1 MKKWICVFCGSAVGA
16 RPEYASAANDL
27 GRAIAERGY
36 GLVFGGGS
44 IGLMGVA
51 ADAALDAG
59 AEVFGV
65 IPDLIM
71 DCEVGHNGLTELCVV
86 RSMHERK
93 AMMAERSDAFIALPG
108 GFGTMDEFME
118 IVTWAQL
125 GIHSKPCVLVNV
137 AGYYDPLLRFLESAV
152 EDGFIRPENR
162 GLIQVAQNPAEAM
175 RIIECAWRSSEE
187 VSPHDE
193 RMDELTGYAAS
204 GDRNRMMC
212 RRARLTP

>member
-1 MKKWICVFCGSAVGA
+1 MKESKKWICVFCGSAVGA
-16 RPEYASAANDL
+16 RAEFAAAADNL

-93 AMMAERSDAFIALPG
+93 AMMANRADAFIALPG

-137 AGYYDPLLRFLESAV
+137 AGYYDPLLRFLEVAV
-152 EDGFIRPENR
+152 EDGFIRHENR
-162 GLIQVAQNPAEAM
+162 GLIQVAQTPSEALEM
-175 RIIECAWRSSEE
+175 IECSWGTREKIPA
-187 VSPHDE
+187 HDE
-193 RMDELTGYAAS
+193 QIDQLVE
-204 GDRNRMMC
+204 
-212 RRARLTP
+212 

>member
-1 MKKWICVFCGSAVGA
+1 MMKESKKWICVFCGSAVGA
-16 RPEYASAANDL
+16 RAEFAAAADNL

-93 AMMAERSDAFIALPG
+93 AMMANRADAFIALPG

-137 AGYYDPLLRFLESAV
+137 AGYYDPLLRFLEVAV
-152 EDGFIRPENR
+152 EDGFIRHENR
-162 GLIQVAQNPAEAM
+162 GLIQVAQTPSEALEM
-175 RIIECAWRSSEE
+175 IECAWGRRED
-187 VSPHDE
+187 VPAHDE
-193 RMDELTGYAAS
+193 RMDELVK
-204 GDRNRMMC
+204 
-212 RRARLTP
+212 

>member
-1 MKKWICVFCGSAVGA
+1 MMKESKKWICVFCGSAVGA
-16 RPEYASAANDL
+16 RAEFAAAADNL

-93 AMMAERSDAFIALPG
+93 AMMANRADAFIALPG

-137 AGYYDPLLRFLESAV
+137 AGYYDPLLRFLEVAV
-152 EDGFIRPENR
+152 EDGFIRHENR
-162 GLIQVAQNPAEAM
+162 GLIQVAQTPSEALKM
-175 RIIECAWRSSEE
+175 IECAWGRRED
-187 VSPHDE
+187 VPAHDE
-193 RMDELTGYAAS
+193 RMDELVK
-204 GDRNRMMC
+204 
-212 RRARLTP
+212 

>member
-1 MKKWICVFCGSAVGA
+1 MTNDFRSKKWICVFCGSAVGV
-16 RPEYASAANDL
+16 RPEYAATARDL
-27 GRAIAERGY
+27 GHTIAEREY

-44 IGLMGVA
+44 VGLMGVA
-51 ADAALDAG
+51 ANAALAAG
-59 AEVFGV
+59 GEAVGV
-65 IPDLIM
+65 IPDVIVDL
-71 DCEVGHNGLTELCVV
+71 EVGHNGLTELCVV

-137 AGYYDPLLRFLESAV
+137 AGYYDPLLRFLEFAV

-162 GLIQVAQNPAEAM
+162 GLILVAQTPEEALE
-175 RIIECAWRSSEE
+175 IIGCAWSGREE
-187 VSPHDE
+187 VPAHDE
-193 RMDELTGYAAS
+193 QIDELVK
-204 GDRNRMMC
+204 
-212 RRARLTP
+212 

>member
-1 MKKWICVFCGSAVGA
+1 MKESKKWICVFCGSAVGA
-16 RPEYASAANDL
+16 RAEFAAAADNL

-93 AMMAERSDAFIALPG
+93 AMMANRADAFIALPG

-137 AGYYDPLLRFLESAV
+137 AGYYDPLLRFLEVAV
-152 EDGFIRPENR
+152 EDGFIRHENR
-162 GLIQVAQNPAEAM
+162 GLIQVAQTPSEALEM
-175 RIIECAWRSSEE
+175 IECAWGRRED
-187 VSPHDE
+187 VPAHDE
-193 RMDELTGYAAS
+193 RMDELVK
-204 GDRNRMMC
+204 
-212 RRARLTP
+212 

>member
-1 MKKWICVFCGSAVGA
+1 MKESKKWICVFCGSAVGA
-16 RPEYASAANDL
+16 RAEFAAAADNL

-93 AMMAERSDAFIALPG
+93 AMMANRADAFIALPG

-137 AGYYDPLLRFLESAV
+137 AGYYDPLLRFLEVAV

-162 GLIQVAQNPAEAM
+162 GLIQVAQTPAEVLQ
-175 RIIECAWRSSEE
+175 IIESAWGSRGEI
-187 VSPHDE
+187 PAHDE
-193 RMDELTGYAAS
+193 RMDQLVK
-204 GDRNRMMC
+204 
-212 RRARLTP
+212 

>member
-1 MKKWICVFCGSAVGA
+1 MMKESKKWICVFCGSAVGA
-16 RPEYASAANDL
+16 RAEFAAAADNL

-93 AMMAERSDAFIALPG
+93 AMMANRADAFIALPG

-137 AGYYDPLLRFLESAV
+137 AGYYDPLLRFLEVAV

-162 GLIQVAQNPAEAM
+162 GLIQVAQTPAEVLQ
-175 RIIECAWRSSEE
+175 IIESAWGSRGEI
-187 VSPHDE
+187 PAHDE
-193 RMDELTGYAAS
+193 RMDQLVK
-204 GDRNRMMC
+204 
-212 RRARLTP
+212 

>member
-1 MKKWICVFCGSAVGA
+1 MMKESKKWICVFCGSAVGA
-16 RPEYASAANDL
+16 RAEFAAAADNL
-27 GRAIAERGY
+27 GRAIAERSY

-93 AMMAERSDAFIALPG
+93 AMMANRADAFIALPG

-137 AGYYDPLLRFLESAV
+137 AGYYDPLLRFLEVAV
-152 EDGFIRPENR
+152 EDGFIRYENR
-162 GLIQVAQNPAEAM
+162 GLIQVAQSPAEALEM
-175 RIIECAWRSSEE
+175 IECAWGRREG
-187 VSPHDE
+187 VTAHDE
-193 RMDELTGYAAS
+193 RMDKLVE
-204 GDRNRMMC
+204 
-212 RRARLTP
+212 

>member
-1 MKKWICVFCGSAVGA
+1 MTKKSKKWICVFCGSAMGA
-16 RPEYASAANDL
+16 RPEFAATARDL

-51 ADAALDAG
+51 ADAALAAG
-59 AEVFGV
+59 GEAVGV
-65 IPDLIM
+65 IPDVIVDL
-71 DCEVGHNGLTELCVV
+71 EVGHPGLTELCVV

-93 AMMAERSDAFIALPG
+93 AMMADRSDAFIALPG

-137 AGYYDPLLRFLESAV
+137 AGYYDPLLRFLEAAV
-152 EDGFIRPENR
+152 ENGFIRPENR
-162 GLIQVAQNPAEAM
+162 GLIQVAQTPAEAL
-175 RIIECAWRSSEE
+175 RIIERGWGSSEE
-187 VSPHDE
+187 VSQHDE
-193 RMDELTGYAAS
+193 RMDELVK
-204 GDRNRMMC
+204 
-212 RRARLTP
+212 

>member
-1 MKKWICVFCGSAVGA
+1 MGA
-16 RPEYASAANDL
+16 RAEFAAAADDL

-93 AMMAERSDAFIALPG
+93 AMMADRADAFIALPG

-137 AGYYDPLLRFLESAV
+137 AGYYDPLLRFLEVAV
-152 EDGFIRPENR
+152 EDGFIRPKNR
-162 GLIQVAQNPAEAM
+162 TLIQVAQSPAEALEM
-175 RIIECAWRSSEE
+175 IECAWGRRED
-187 VSPHDE
+187 VPAHDE
-193 RMDELTGYAAS
+193 RMDELVK
-204 GDRNRMMC
+204 
-212 RRARLTP
+212 

>member
-1 MKKWICVFCGSAVGA
+1 MTKKSKKWICVFCGSAVGA
-16 RPEYASAANDL
+16 RAEFAAAADDL

-93 AMMAERSDAFIALPG
+93 TMMADRADAFIALPG

-125 GIHSKPCVLVNV
+125 GIHSKPCVLVNT
-137 AGYYDPLLRFLESAV
+137 AGYYNPLLRFFESAV

-162 GLIQVAQNPAEAM
+162 GLIHVAQTPAETLEM
-175 RIIECAWRSSEE
+175 IESAWGGREE
-187 VSPHDE
+187 VPARDE
-193 RMDELTGYAAS
+193 QMDQLVE
-204 GDRNRMMC
+204 
-212 RRARLTP
+212 

>member
-1 MKKWICVFCGSAVGA
+1 MTEQSKKWICVFCGSAVGA
-16 RPEYASAANDL
+16 RPEYAAAAREL

-44 IGLMGVA
+44 IGLMGVI
-51 ADAALDAG
+51 ADAALAAG
-59 AEVFGV
+59 GEAVGV
-65 IPDLIM
+65 IPDVIVDL
-71 DCEVGHNGLTELCVV
+71 EVGHSGLTELCVV

-125 GIHSKPCVLVNV
+125 GIHSKPCVLVNT
-137 AGYYDPLLRFLESAV
+137 AGYYDPLLRFLEAAV

-162 GLIQVAQNPAEAM
+162 GLIQVAQTPSEALEM
-175 RIIECAWRSSEE
+175 IECAWSRREE
-187 VSPHDE
+187 VPAHDE
-193 RMDELTGYAAS
+193 KLDELV
-204 GDRNRMMC
+204 R
-212 RRARLTP
+212 